1 MPFTHLFVARKLK
14 FYQLVVLDQALQ
26 SGSLLHAARTLGLT
40 QPAVTKIIH
49 ELESYFD
56 APLLIRSSRG
66 VSATALGD
74 MLARRGR
81 SLLSELSLLID
92 DVNAFQNGTSGHILV
107 GTLLPASDCL
117 LPRAI
122 HLLQQRA
129 PDVRVSIRLGPSSQL
144 FPALSMGR
152 LDLVVGCLPEDWH
165 SSHDFAKLKAKALYA
180 EELAI
185 VCGAHHPLAERE
197 TVSVAALHN
206 YSWILPTRESL
217 LRPAV
222 ESLFHESGLSVPSSC
237 IESLS
242 LLTNISLLQDQSTIS
257 VMPKKAAQLFSQGR
271 LLATLVIDTR
281 LKFGDVGYIQ
291 ARKRDLRPAAT
302 LLRECLELVAAEEQH
317 AI

>member
-49 ELESYFD
+49 ELESYFG
-56 APLLIRSSRG
+56 APLLIRSSKG

-92 DVNAFQNGTSGHILV
+92 DVNAFQNGTSGHICV
-107 GTLLPASDCL
+107 GTLLPVSDSL

-122 HLLQQRA
+122 HLLQRRA
-129 PDVRVSIRLGPSSQL
+129 PDVRISIRLGPSNQL

-152 LDLVVGCLPEDWH
+152 LDLVVGSLPDDWQ
-165 SSHDFAKLKAKALYA
+165 SSHDFTRLKAKALYS

-185 VCGAHHPLAERE
+185 VCGAHHPLTERE
-197 TVSVAALHN
+197 TVNLVALRS
-206 YSWILPTRESL
+206 YPWILPTRDSL
-217 LRPAV
+217 LRTTL
-222 ESLFHESGLSVPSSC
+222 ENLFHEAGLSAPANA

-242 LLTNISLLQDQSTIS
+242 LLTNIGLMQDQHTIT
-257 VMPKKAAQLFSQGR
+257 VMPKKTAQLLSQGG
-271 LLATLVIDTR
+271 LLTTLVIGTR

-291 ARKRDLRPAAT
+291 ARIRDLRPAAT
-302 LLRECLELVAAEEQH
+302 LLRECLELVAAEERQV
-317 AI
+317 I